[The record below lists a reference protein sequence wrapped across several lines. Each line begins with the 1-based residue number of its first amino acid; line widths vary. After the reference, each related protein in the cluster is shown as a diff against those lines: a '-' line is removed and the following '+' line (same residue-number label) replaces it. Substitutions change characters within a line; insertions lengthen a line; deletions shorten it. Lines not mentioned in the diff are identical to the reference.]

1 MVDHSVRYRVRYVGH
16 VQGVGFRMTTL
27 ALARG
32 LPVHGFVRNEPDGS
46 VLVDVE
52 GAVRDVKELM
62 RRVGEALRDNI
73 DDTMVDDMPPRGAG
87 GGFQIQH

>member
-1 MVDHSVRYRVRYVGH
+1 MVDPSVRYRVRYVGH

-27 ALARG
+27 AQARG
-32 LPVHGFVRNEPDGS
+32 LSVHGFVRNEPDGS

-62 RRVGEALRDNI
+62 RRVGEAMRDNI
-73 DDTMVDDMPPRGAG
+73 DETLVDELPPRGAD
-87 GGFQIQH
+87 GGFQVQH